1 MTNIDRKVM
10 LIMRL
15 NAKLKRLKLYLLNN
29 ANAPKVIRTNF
40 NENCSRVDIMENVLN
55 NLGYLNY

>member
-1 MTNIDRKVM
+1 M

-40 NENCSRVDIMENVLN
+40 NENCSRVDIMENVLK